1 MSLLA
6 QGRIWRAELS
16 KDGSAVV
23 LAPQRDG
30 LPEELSELRELRV
43 EVPLERW
50 NAVVKH
56 AWSDRKLLGGVLL
69 DFASPKEHVAAAMA
83 RDRVWVELARVV
95 IDATAALVEGRHLVL
110 EPASKGNQ

>member
-1 MSLLA
+1 
-6 QGRIWRAELS
+6 
-16 KDGSAVV
+16 
-23 LAPQRDG
+23 
-30 LPEELSELRELRV
+30 
-43 EVPLERW
+43 
-50 NAVVKH
+50 
-56 AWSDRKLLGGVLL
+56 VLL